1 MSATENHSHHEHS
14 MTIKEF
20 HKDTSWVVL
29 GTMGLMMAVSF
40 LSSIYQWGWISI
52 SILDY
57 TLAVGLLIFALI
69 HKDHLLQKLMLM
81 GLVAGIAELPIDAFL
96 VDTGTLVYASDEPM
110 IWRSPVYMPIA
121 WMLVLVQMGY
131 LSFILLRWRGMA
143 VAILGIFL
151 VGASYIPLYEHLALK
166 ADWWYYQNTP
176 MVIGAPYYIIL
187 AEGLLCMGIPPIMYL
202 VSRSSLRL
210 EPLLGLAEA
219 VWMTAST
226 WIAYQILG

>member
-1 MSATENHSHHEHS
+1 MSATENHSHHENS
-14 MTIKEF
+14 LNIREF

-29 GTMGLMMAVSF
+29 GTMVLMMGVSF

-57 TLAVGLLIFALI
+57 TLAVGLLIFALMR
-69 HKDHLLQKLMLM
+69 KDHLLQKLMLM
-81 GLVAGIAELPIDAFL
+81 GFVAGIAELPIDAFL

-131 LSFILLRWRGMA
+131 LSFILMRWRGMA

-202 VSRSSLRL
+202 VSRSSYRL

-226 WIAYQILG
+226 WIAFQILG